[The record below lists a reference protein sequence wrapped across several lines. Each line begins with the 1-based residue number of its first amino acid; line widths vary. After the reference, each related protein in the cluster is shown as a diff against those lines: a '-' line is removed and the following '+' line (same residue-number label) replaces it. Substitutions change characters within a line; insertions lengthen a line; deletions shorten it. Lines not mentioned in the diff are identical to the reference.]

1 MYKLSNEKQAPI
13 GDGYDVYMKSM
24 EWVVD
29 QAKILKAL
37 ISYRSNEMINSNK
50 TLAFASIE
58 SSIETLEELKEAIKN
73 MDI

>member
-29 QAKILKAL
+29 QVKILRAL
-37 ISYRSNEMINSNK
+37 LSYRSNEMIDRNK

-58 SSIETLEELKEAIKN
+58 TSIEALEELKEAIKH
-73 MDI
+73 MDV

>member
-24 EWVVD
+24 EWIVD

-37 ISYRSNEMINSNK
+37 ISYRSNEMIDRNK
-50 TLAFASIE
+50 ILALASIGT
-58 SSIETLEELKEAIKN
+58 SIEALEELKEAIKN

>member
-29 QAKILKAL
+29 QAKILRAL
-37 ISYRSNEMINSNK
+37 LFYRSNNMISNNK
-50 TLAFASIE
+50 TLALASIE
-58 SSIETLEELKEAIKN
+58 TSIETLEELREAIN
-73 MDI
+73 NIDV